1 MKITQWGG
9 ETILNLV
16 KIRKI
21 SLKKWKKN
29 YRQVELSKKV
39 HSNGSY
45 LKAESERK
53 GKFVPFII
61 GHILAISLQ
70 VKIRM
75 LPLKTL
81 EQCFNLCPH
90 L

>member
-16 KIRKI
+16 KRRKI

-53 GKFVPFII
+53 GKFV
-61 GHILAISLQ
+61 HILAISLQ
-70 VKIRM
+70 VKIKHAPFKDIGTM
-75 LPLKTL
+75 
-81 EQCFNLCPH
+81 F
-90 L
+90 

>member
-16 KIRKI
+16 KRRKI

-70 VKIRM
+70 VKIKHAPFKDIGTM
-75 LPLKTL
+75 
-81 EQCFNLCPH
+81 F
-90 L
+90 